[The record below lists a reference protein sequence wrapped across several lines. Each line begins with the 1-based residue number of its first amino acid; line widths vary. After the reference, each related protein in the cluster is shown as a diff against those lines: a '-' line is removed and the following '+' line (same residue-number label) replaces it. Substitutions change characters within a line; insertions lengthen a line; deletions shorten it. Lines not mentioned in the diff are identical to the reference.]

1 MDNNWEKYGREIRS
15 IVDNAIH
22 TQNFQQLNKNITDS
36 VNGAVNDI
44 QNGIRAAG
52 QAVTEATGWQKQMR
66 TRMGTWK
73 EMGEEKASK
82 AQVRIVD
89 QKNQLARQELFQK
102 NRSVSIGGWFLAA
115 CGYTFSGV
123 TGIAAMVL
131 FIIAF
136 FMGSVPVGI
145 KIALGILIPLF
156 ACSGFMAWKGSS
168 MLSALKRYRGYISG
182 LQGRTYCNIK
192 ELSDQS
198 GKSPKFVLKDLR
210 KMIARGWFRQ
220 GHLDQDNT
228 CLIVS
233 HDTYREYQ
241 AIQKSR
247 KEQERLELRQQ
258 EEQKRLELRQQMEQK
273 QMQAQGEIGQVI
285 EEGTAYLRKI
295 RECNDAIPEAEIS
308 QKITRIETLVQ
319 RIFERVKENPDSLED
334 IHKLMEYYLPTTVK
348 LLEAYRQLDGQPI
361 QGGNIKSSKRE
372 IEKTLDTLNVAFEK
386 LLDSLFEDVAWDVST
401 DISVLHTMLAQEGLT
416 EGDFH

>member
-1 MDNNWEKYGREIRS
+1 
-15 IVDNAIH
+15 
-22 TQNFQQLNKNITDS
+22 
-36 VNGAVNDI
+36 
-44 QNGIRAAG
+44 
-52 QAVTEATGWQKQMR
+52 
-66 TRMGTWK
+66 
-73 EMGEEKASK
+73 
-82 AQVRIVD
+82 
-89 QKNQLARQELFQK
+89 
-102 NRSVSIGGWFLAA
+102 
-115 CGYTFSGV
+115 
-123 TGIAAMVL
+123 
-131 FIIAF
+131 
-136 FMGSVPVGI
+136 
-145 KIALGILIPLF
+145 
-156 ACSGFMAWKGSS
+156 
-168 MLSALKRYRGYISG
+168 
-182 LQGRTYCNIK
+182 
-192 ELSDQS
+192 
-198 GKSPKFVLKDLR
+198 
-210 KMIARGWFRQ
+210 MIARGWFRQ

-241 AIQKSR
+241 AIQNSR

-258 EEQKRLELRQQMEQK
+258 EEKKRLELRQQKEQK

-285 EEGTAYLRKI
+285 EEGNAYLRKI

-416 EGDFH
+416 